1 MHTRLIATLFGAL
14 ALSACGSNG
23 DIVWQEPIELSP
35 RVQAAYDAY
44 TKLPNP
50 SHFAVSEDGQA
61 YGYTY
66 CSAASG
72 SGCSNRGVRYR
83 VIRNCEEHSNGVKCK
98 IYAIG
103 VSRVYSGQ

>member
-1 MHTRLIATLFGAL
+1 MLIRSIATLFAAL

-66 CSAASG
+66 CPAASG
-72 SGCSNRGVRYR
+72 SGCSNRGVRSR
-83 VIRNCEEHSNGVKCK
+83 VIRNCEEHSGGSKCK

-103 VSRVYSGQ
+103 VSQIYSGQ